1 MHDMANTQRSNNIL
15 SLANRIAQN
24 GNAYPTLT
32 ADHYSQLRLQE
43 LTMELT
49 QKLQVTLEIEEMI
62 TLLLDQIHKLVAID
76 GITYEFAGLNYE
88 YATPVQGKHK
98 ASYQLDM
105 EKEDLGLIS
114 FSRRTRFK
122 EEELT
127 SIENLMTCLLFPLRN
142 GLKYRTALLAASTD
156 PLTGSGNR
164 LALDQA
170 LSREINL
177 AQRNVT
183 PLSIV
188 MIDFDHFKEVNDDY
202 GHQGGD
208 QVLKEVIQEIQHSIR
223 KTDLLFRYGGE
234 EFVLLMHKTSL
245 DNATAVADKIR
256 ARIADTPIKFKQQ
269 LINVSVSM
277 GTAALQEN
285 DAMSTLINRADNALY
300 QAKNLGRNCVY
311 TAATI

>member
-1 MHDMANTQRSNNIL
+1 
-15 SLANRIAQN
+15 
-24 GNAYPTLT
+24 
-32 ADHYSQLRLQE
+32 
-43 LTMELT
+43 MELT

-62 TLLLDQIHKLVAID
+62 TLLLEQIHKLVTID
-76 GITYEFAGLNYE
+76 GITYEFAGLDYE
-88 YATPVQGKHK
+88 FSTPVQGKHK

-127 SIENLMTCLLFPLRN
+127 SIENLMSCLLFPLRN

-177 AQRNVT
+177 AHRNDT
-183 PLSIV
+183 PLSVV
-188 MIDFDHFKEVNDDY
+188 MFDFDHFKKVNDGY
-202 GHQGGD
+202 GHLCGD
-208 QVLKEVIQEIQHSIR
+208 KVLKEMIQEIKHVIR

-234 EFVLLMHKTSL
+234 EFVLLLHKTSL
-245 DNATAVADKIR
+245 ENATAVADKIR
-256 ARIADTPIKFKQQ
+256 EHIANTPINFKQQ
-269 LINVSVSM
+269 LINVSVSV
-277 GTAALQEN
+277 GTATLQEG
-285 DAMSTLINRADNALY
+285 DAIDTLIDRADSALY
-300 QAKNLGRNCVY
+300 QAKNLGRNRVC
-311 TAATI
+311 TEATI